1 MPRSGTSERRFL
13 GRRGTTAVEFAGV
26 AATFFGLLLGGF
38 EVGRYCFAYES
49 VNYLVGELARAAVVN
64 PDAGWSSDEE
74 KAKYVRRASILRRE
88 QLTTLN
94 VNITRAAAPALT
106 TVTVTAKYDY
116 LPNYKPSNNGSGES
130 FGAKFLKGFFRPIE
144 ATTTLRFVAP

>member
-1 MPRSGTSERRFL
+1 MSRFGISRRRPL
-13 GRRGTTAVEFAGV
+13 DRRGVTALEQGFLAPG
-26 AATFFGLLLGGF
+26 FLLLLLGGF

-74 KAKYVRRASILRRE
+74 KAKYVRRASILKRE

-94 VNITRAAAPALT
+94 VNVTRAAAPALT

-116 LPNYKPSNNGSGES
+116 LPDYKPSSNGGGES